1 MITESDWPG
10 RRAHYFMR
18 TVLAVDDEDFV
29 ISSISETLRDVRCLL
44 ITTTD
49 PHQALGMIEAHH
61 PIDLLIT
68 DLFMPSMDGA
78 TLLRKSR
85 RIRPDLKI
93 ILMTGVASERQMR
106 RWQARHEIV
115 VTKPWFDGEFVDAVR
130 RALGQEF

>member
-1 MITESDWPG
+1 
-10 RRAHYFMR
+10 MR
-18 TVLAVDDEDFV
+18 TVLVVDDEDFV
-29 ISSISETLRDVRCLL
+29 ISSIAETLRDVGCLL

-49 PHQALGMIEAHH
+49 PHQALGLIEARH
-61 PIDLLIT
+61 PIDLLIV

-93 ILMTGVASERQMR
+93 IITTGVASERQMR
-106 RWQARHEIV
+106 RWRARHETV
-115 VTKPWFDGEFVDAVR
+115 VSKPWFDGEFVDVVR